1 MLEIGIGIVAGII
14 SGLGMGGGTIL
25 ILALILLMNI
35 EQHVAQASNLLFF
48 IPTSIVA
55 TVINAKKR
63 RIDWKVGIPIALSG
77 TLGAIIGAKFA
88 IQIESTN
95 LRKYFGILYAK
106 IKKKEIKKL
115 IKMYILEQK
124 TNNKNKSK

>member
-25 ILALILLMNI
+25 ILALILLINV

-48 IPTSIVA
+48 VPTSIVA
-55 TVINAKKR
+55 TIINAKKK
-63 RIDWKVGIPIALSG
+63 RIDWKMGIPIALFG
-77 TLGAIIGAKFA
+77 TLGAMVGAKLA
-88 IQIESTN
+88 VQTESVN
-95 LRKYFGILYAK
+95 LKKYFGIFLGIVALN
-106 IKKKEIKKL
+106 EIYNL

>member
-55 TVINAKKR
+55 TVINAKKK

-95 LRKYFGILYAK
+95 LRKYFGIFLGIIALN
-106 IKKKEIKKL
+106 EIYNL

>member
-48 IPTSIVA
+48 ISTSIVA
-55 TVINAKKR
+55 TVINAKKK

-77 TLGAIIGAKFA
+77 TWGAIIGAQFA
-88 IQIESTN
+88 IQIESAN
-95 LRKYFGILYAK
+95 LRKYFGIFLGIIALN
-106 IKKKEIKKL
+106 EIYNL